1 MEWIY
6 LLTGL
11 FGGALTGFLYGR
23 LKQGDGTL
31 GEKQAELSREHSA
44 LSERCRMLENEGG
57 RLRDD
62 LAEERALS
70 RERDQ
75 ELSRMRETAAVREQ
89 QLRQSGQQ
97 MQERERQFREQ
108 QEAYGH
114 MQEQLTLQF
123 QNIAGK
129 LLEEKSR
136 KFTELNKASLDTLL
150 NPLRENIKSFEERVE
165 KTYKAE
171 SDERNVL
178 KGTVEQMMT
187 LRSEEHT
194 SELQSLMRISYAVF

>member
-1 MEWIY
+1 
-6 LLTGL
+6 
-11 FGGALTGFLYGR
+11 
-23 LKQGDGTL
+23 
-31 GEKQAELSREHSA
+31 
-44 LSERCRMLENEGG
+44 
-57 RLRDD
+57 
-62 LAEERALS
+62 
-70 RERDQ
+70 
-75 ELSRMRETAAVREQ
+75 
-89 QLRQSGQQ
+89 
-97 MQERERQFREQ
+97 MQERRRQFRRFSEL
-108 QEAYGH
+108 YGK
-114 MQEQLTLQF
+114 MKKQLTLQF

-187 LRSEEHT
+187 LNRQLSEDTGNLTRALRGDTKKQGNWGEVILNRILERSGLVEGEKDRKSTRLNSSH
-194 SELQSLMRISYAVF
+194 

>member
-1 MEWIY
+1 
-6 LLTGL
+6 
-11 FGGALTGFLYGR
+11 
-23 LKQGDGTL
+23 
-31 GEKQAELSREHSA
+31 
-44 LSERCRMLENEGG
+44 
-57 RLRDD
+57 
-62 LAEERALS
+62 
-70 RERDQ
+70 
-75 ELSRMRETAAVREQ
+75 
-89 QLRQSGQQ
+89 

-165 KTYKAE
+165 NTYKAE

-178 KGTVEQMMT
+178 KVTVEQMMKLNRQLSVNT
-187 LRSEEHT
+187 GNLTRAFRGDTKQQGNWGEANLNRILERSGLVEGRQEAHT
-194 SELQSLMRISYAVF
+194 SELKHTK

>member
-1 MEWIY
+1 
-6 LLTGL
+6 
-11 FGGALTGFLYGR
+11 
-23 LKQGDGTL
+23 
-31 GEKQAELSREHSA
+31 
-44 LSERCRMLENEGG
+44 
-57 RLRDD
+57 
-62 LAEERALS
+62 
-70 RERDQ
+70 
-75 ELSRMRETAAVREQ
+75 MRETAAVREQ

-165 KTYKAE
+165 KTY
-171 SDERNVL
+171 
-178 KGTVEQMMT
+178 
-187 LRSEEHT
+187 RSEERRGGKEGV
-194 SELQSLMRISYAVF
+194 SRCRDR